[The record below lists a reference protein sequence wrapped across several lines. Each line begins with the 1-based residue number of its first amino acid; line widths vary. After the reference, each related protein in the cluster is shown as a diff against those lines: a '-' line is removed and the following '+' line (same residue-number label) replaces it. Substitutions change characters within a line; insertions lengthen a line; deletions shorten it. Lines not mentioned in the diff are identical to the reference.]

1 MGQVLGTILARSCTL
16 LRKLTDFQSLLV
28 FWCFRL
34 TLEFAGEFFR
44 NIFSHYSIE
53 AIQGQKRIR
62 TNWAIK

>member
-34 TLEFAGEFFR
+34 TLEFAGEFFTQHFFALQYR
-44 NIFSHYSIE
+44 GHSGSETQPDQLGH
-53 AIQGQKRIR
+53 
-62 TNWAIK
+62 